1 MNQLG
6 TKHASAV
13 VNPQNTKELIHAGVS
28 PRLTGTG
35 QVDKPREEQ
44 FPINRANRS
53 KERIANAIEDPA
65 RDPPVTNH

>member
-44 FPINRANRS
+44 FPIN
-53 KERIANAIEDPA
+53 
-65 RDPPVTNH
+65 